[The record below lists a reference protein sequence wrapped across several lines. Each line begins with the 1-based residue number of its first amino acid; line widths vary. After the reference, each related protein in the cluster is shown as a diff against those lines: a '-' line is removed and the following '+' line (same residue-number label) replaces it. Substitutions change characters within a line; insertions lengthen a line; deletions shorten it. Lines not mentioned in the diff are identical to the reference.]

1 MLFDTKKILFKGG
14 YNSPR
19 LYYLIQSQIRLMKPF
34 KNKAVAAI
42 NAETEDVKL
51 SVFAKPSA
59 RKSYQRLFEI
69 AKLNFQTI
77 NTPNPIAKLLW
88 EA

>member
-1 MLFDTKKILFKGG
+1 
-14 YNSPR
+14 
-19 LYYLIQSQIRLMKPF
+19 MKPF
-34 KNKAVAAI
+34 TNKVVAAI

-77 NTPNPIAKLLW
+77 NTHDPIIKLLW
-88 EA
+88 QA